1 MKKKS
6 CLLVHQ
12 ILIGGDRMLSFLNNY
27 FTYDDVEDI
36 KNSLSDN
43 VIFNLD
49 CNEKNVIKII
59 ELLNSLNINII
70 KELIINYY
78 YLFLNT
84 YDEVRNMFSGI
95 SSEDV
100 NNINYDVSYIEKF
113 L

>member
-1 MKKKS
+1 
-6 CLLVHQ
+6 
-12 ILIGGDRMLSFLNNY
+12 MLSFLNNY

-95 SSEDV
+95 SFEDV